1 MVVDDT
7 FIPNPGRYF
16 GTLAGFGI
24 QSLTLNVIDPD
35 FGNGTYTAADFL
47 DVRWDTNEATLDL
60 SQPLLGQPT
69 SIAPFGDLSG
79 EGGDFNLFSNDRS
92 KVNPLAAAPDGVN
105 NFILATNGGNGNA
118 MQMTVFR
125 PAGGTPV
132 PEPGS
137 IALLVGMASISGIM
151 LRRRKK

>member
-1 MVVDDT
+1 MHSGNGASATGTMVVDDT

-60 SQPLLGQPT
+60 SPSPRISTRIGYST
-69 SIAPFGDLSG
+69 TFGI
-79 EGGDFNLFSNDRS
+79 E
-92 KVNPLAAAPDGVN
+92 
-105 NFILATNGGNGNA
+105 
-118 MQMTVFR
+118 
-125 PAGGTPV
+125 
-132 PEPGS
+132 
-137 IALLVGMASISGIM
+137 
-151 LRRRKK
+151 